1 MAHIPALQSDVPLPE
16 LAMATGHSQQV
27 LVALQVLGPSRA
39 MIPPQCSPVRG
50 GLALDKAMTGGE
62 THSLKDR
69 PLACLTTWITVSYVE
84 LGAHRASHPQALPKL
99 PPSYCVPF
107 CLPFPNLKTL
117 LIGPLQVLSPLGA
130 VLVPVS
136 HSTAPST
143 ALAVAEPRQVT
154 KLPGNLESGLRPM
167 SWRGRPRDP
176 RIVFSFCVGRPRY
189 NLPTISRNVQKLGIN
204 DPQNFLSSPLDQLA
218 LYN

>member
-1 MAHIPALQSDVPLPE
+1 MAHIPALQGDVPLPE
-16 LAMATGHSQQV
+16 LATATGHSQQV

-39 MIPPQCSPVRG
+39 MIPPRCSPVRG
-50 GLALDKAMTGGE
+50 GLALDKAMPGGE
-62 THSLKDR
+62 THSLKDH
-69 PLACLTTWITVSYVE
+69 PLACLTTWLTVSYVE
-84 LGAHRASHPQALPKL
+84 LGAHWASHPQALPKL

-107 CLPFPNLKTL
+107 SLPFPNLNTL
-117 LIGPLQVLSPLGA
+117 LIGPLGA

-143 ALAVAEPRQVT
+143 ALTVAEPRQVT

-167 SWRGRPRDP
+167 SWCGRPWDP

-189 NLPTISRNVQKLGIN
+189 NLPTISRNVQKLGIS

-218 LYN
+218 LHN